1 MGEILEVDVGT
12 VLVFLV
18 VFLGLWL
25 FLDSRFPDMFPPGP
39 RPLPIIGNM
48 VIMAKNP
55 KQSHL
60 ILMDLSQKYG
70 PVVGFKMGN
79 YPAVILNDMDSLKE
93 CLVNRADAFS
103 VRPRFMEVM
112 NAIGSSPRGGQIK
125 GVFWQNGKLLKD
137 GRRFALSSMR
147 DFGVGKKS
155 IEGKIQEES
164 VALCNELIKKAGKPH
179 DVNILL
185 QKSVTNIICNVLFG
199 SRFEYSD
206 QDFHQLLR
214 MIEFNFE
221 SGAFTSVVNFIPIL
235 SFLPKRKWIHQVV
248 SNTDKVCDWI
258 RAKIE
263 KRKETFD
270 PADIKDFTE
279 LYLAKKKDEEE
290 PNDVFWH
297 LNMEKILVDLIFAGS
312 ETSKTALRWM
322 LVYMLNYPEVQSR
335 CHKEIDDM
343 IGSRLPTLADREN
356 MPFVEA
362 VIHECL
368 RLRPPVP
375 LGVPHA
381 ADKDTTLYGY
391 KIPKGTLV
399 MTNLYSVQMDR
410 KYWDKPEEF
419 LPARWVG
426 PDGRF
431 QKKEGLAVFSIG
443 PRSCL
448 GEILAWSEMF
458 LFFTC
463 MLQKFEFHPVEA
475 KNPPSLNGI
484 LGVTLSPEYFQ
495 IIAKPR

>member
-25 FLDSRFPDMFPPGP
+25 YLDTRFPDMFPPGP

-164 VALCNELIKKAGKPH
+164 VALCNELMKKAGKPH

-263 KRKETFD
+263 KRKGTFD

-290 PNDVFWH
+290 PNDVF
-297 LNMEKILVDLIFAGS
+297 
-312 ETSKTALRWM
+312 
-322 LVYMLNYPEVQSR
+322 
-335 CHKEIDDM
+335 
-343 IGSRLPTLADREN
+343 
-356 MPFVEA
+356 
-362 VIHECL
+362 
-368 RLRPPVP
+368 
-375 LGVPHA
+375 
-381 ADKDTTLYGY
+381 
-391 KIPKGTLV
+391 
-399 MTNLYSVQMDR
+399 
-410 KYWDKPEEF
+410 
-419 LPARWVG
+419 
-426 PDGRF
+426 
-431 QKKEGLAVFSIG
+431 
-443 PRSCL
+443 
-448 GEILAWSEMF
+448 
-458 LFFTC
+458 
-463 MLQKFEFHPVEA
+463 
-475 KNPPSLNGI
+475 GI
-484 LGVTLSPEYFQ
+484 LTWKKY
-495 IIAKPR
+495 